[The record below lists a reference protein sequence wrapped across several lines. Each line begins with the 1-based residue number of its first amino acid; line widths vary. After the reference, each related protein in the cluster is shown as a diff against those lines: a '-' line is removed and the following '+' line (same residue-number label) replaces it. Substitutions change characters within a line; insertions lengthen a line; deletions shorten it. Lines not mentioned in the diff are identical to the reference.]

1 VNRQIR
7 IVGVAMI
14 ALFAVL
20 FAQLNYV
27 QVVRATGLNHNALN
41 TRLLL
46 SKFTTKRG
54 DIVTSD
60 AVVLAHSQPTSD
72 SLKYLRT
79 YPTADLFGP
88 ITGYFSFTYGEDG
101 AERTFD
107 GDLTGASAP
116 FNLPK
121 SLKDLTVKTDKSQ
134 TVTLTLSAKLQKVA
148 KDQLGTRKG
157 AVVALDPA
165 TGAILAM
172 WSNPSYDP
180 GPLAGHDQQQVKNY
194 WQAENASP
202 DKPLLAASFRQRYF
216 PGSTFK
222 VITAS
227 AVYDH
232 RPDLAAKVYPSLP
245 GLVLPQTSGQV
256 LGNFGGEICGGAL
269 PDLFRVSCNSG
280 FGAVG
285 LDLGPADLSAEA
297 NSYGFDHTPPL
308 DLPGTAQSFF
318 PAAGSFAHDLPG
330 LAKSAIGQQSVQ
342 ATPLEMALVAAA
354 VANGGIIMKPHILA
368 QVTDSQ
374 GQVTRK
380 YQPSQWMT
388 AMSAQTAT
396 QMTQLMLSVVQAG
409 TGVAAQ
415 IPGVEVA
422 GKTGTAQTGNNTIHA
437 WFTSFAPASAPKIA
451 VAVLVENQPLG
462 NDAQGGIIA
471 APIAKAVLS
480 AALQGP

>member
-1 VNRQIR
+1 MNRQIR
-7 IVGVAMI
+7 VVGAGMI
-14 ALFAVL
+14 VL
-20 FAQLNYV
+20 FVLLFLQLNYL
-27 QVVRATGLNHNALN
+27 QVVRANGLNHNPLN

-46 SKFTTKRG
+46 AKFTTKRG

-72 SLKYLRT
+72 QLKYLRV
-79 YPTADLFGP
+79 YPTQDLFGQV
-88 ITGYFSFTYGEDG
+88 TGYFSFTYGEDG

-121 SLKDLTVKTDKSQ
+121 SLKDLTVKQDKSQ
-134 TVTLTLSAKLQKVA
+134 TVTLTLSNKLQQVA
-148 KDQLGTRKG
+148 KTQLGTRKG
-157 AVVALDPA
+157 AVVALDPS

-180 GPLAGHDQQQVKNY
+180 GPLAVHDQAQVRSY
-194 WQAENASP
+194 WQAENANP
-202 DKPLLAASFRQRYF
+202 DKPLLAAGFRQRYF

-227 AVYDH
+227 AVFDH
-232 RPDLAAKVYPSLP
+232 RTDLATKVYPVQT
-245 GLVLPQTSGQV
+245 GLVLPQTGGQV
-256 LGNFGGEICGGAL
+256 LRNFGGESCGGAL

-280 FGAVG
+280 FAAVG
-285 LDLGPADLSAEA
+285 LDLGAGNLAAEA
-297 NSYGFDHTPPL
+297 NSYGFDQTPPI
-308 DLPGTAQSFF
+308 DLPGAAQSFF
-318 PAAGSFAHDLPG
+318 PPANSFAHDLPG
-330 LAKSAIGQQSVQ
+330 LAKSAIGQQNVQ
-342 ATPLEMALVAAA
+342 ATPLEMALVAAS
-354 VANGGIIMKPHILA
+354 VANGGVIMKPHILA

-374 GQVTRK
+374 GNVVRK
-380 YQPSQWMT
+380 YQPSPWMT
-388 AMSAQTAT
+388 ATSPQTAT
-396 QMTQLMLSVVQAG
+396 DMTQLMISVVQAG
-409 TGVAAQ
+409 TGGAAQ
-415 IPGVEVA
+415 IQGIQVA

-437 WFTSFAPASAPKIA
+437 WFTSFAPAAQPKVA

-471 APIAKAVLS
+471 APIAKAVLQ